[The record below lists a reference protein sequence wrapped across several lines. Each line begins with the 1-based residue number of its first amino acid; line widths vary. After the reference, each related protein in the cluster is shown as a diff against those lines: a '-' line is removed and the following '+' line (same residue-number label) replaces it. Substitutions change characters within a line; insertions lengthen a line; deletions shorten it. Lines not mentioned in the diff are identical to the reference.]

1 MLPQVLFI
9 NTTHGQLTSAS
20 EKAKS
25 VITLAEMFTVA
36 SQPHYTTALQLQQ
49 AGRGPV

>member
-9 NTTHGQLTSAS
+9 NTTHGQLT
-20 EKAKS
+20 S